1 MSVPRTQWAPLPL
14 WGRVGWGSFRRSM
27 LDPHPGVLRTPT
39 LPTIS
44 ALIAASTIL
53 VLALMLAR

>member
-1 MSVPRTQWAPLPL
+1 VGVLPQIDA
-14 WGRVGWGSFRRSM
+14 R
-27 LDPHPGVLRTPT
+27 PHPGVLRTPT